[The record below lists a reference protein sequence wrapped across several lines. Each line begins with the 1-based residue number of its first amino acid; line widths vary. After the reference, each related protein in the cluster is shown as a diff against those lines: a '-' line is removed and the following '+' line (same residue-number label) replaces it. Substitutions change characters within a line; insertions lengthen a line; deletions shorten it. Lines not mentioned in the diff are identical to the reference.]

1 MSRIKMIDGDEVKG
15 EVKLLFDAVTGM
27 LGRVPNSYRVLA
39 RVPLVSKLLL
49 PFNAS
54 MQREGAGSLLTS
66 KIKEMVIIKTS
77 HIMPAIIDLRIIR
90 RLVKRL
96 ELLKNRLLKSV
107 QMGIWIRLFLLN
119 EKRWPFFG
127 LNILH

>member
-1 MSRIKMIDGDEVKG
+1 M
-15 EVKLLFDAVTGM
+15 
-27 LGRVPNSYRVLA
+27 
-39 RVPLVSKLLL
+39 
-49 PFNAS
+49 
-54 MQREGAGSLLTS
+54 
-66 KIKEMVIIKTS
+66 
-77 HIMPAIIDLRIIR
+77 HAIIDLRIIR

-107 QMGIWIRLFLLN
+107 QMGIWIQLFLLN

>member
-1 MSRIKMIDGDEVKG
+1 MIDGDEVKG
-15 EVKLLFDAVTGM
+15 EVKLLFDGVTAM

-77 HIMPAIIDLRIIR
+77 HINAC
-90 RLVKRL
+90 
-96 ELLKNRLLKSV
+96 NY
-107 QMGIWIRLFLLN
+107 
-119 EKRWPFFG
+119 
-127 LNILH
+127 